1 MAQIRIRWA
10 VENDAALIVRF
21 VRQLAVYEK
30 EPAENV
36 RITEADVRRDG
47 FGASPRFEALIAELD
62 GEPAGFALFFPNYS
76 TWEGRPGLYIEDIF
90 VEERAR
96 KSGIGRALIAA
107 IAKIARA
114 RGCVRVDLQ
123 VLDWNPA
130 REFYRRLGL
139 RHLETWQ
146 PFRLTG
152 AQLATLAA
160 TAGDF
165 PVKEG
170 ATRPTIETRC
180 PAPTRFRA
188 ERRG

>member
-10 VENDAALIVRF
+10 VESDAALIVRF

-130 REFYRRLGL
+130 RGFYQRIWMEHRDDWCSYRIAEEDLTRLASEVDDGSWS
-139 RHLETWQ
+139 E
-146 PFRLTG
+146 
-152 AQLATLAA
+152 
-160 TAGDF
+160 
-165 PVKEG
+165 
-170 ATRPTIETRC
+170 RP
-180 PAPTRFRA
+180 
-188 ERRG
+188 